1 MVVEGG
7 MVSTPQ
13 ILMEGKEVTITGN
26 LQDSKRK
33 EVMITGNLQDSKW
46 PVFQS
51 FKVSQRILNMRV
63 WKSLDSVRF

>member
-7 MVSTPQ
+7 MVSTLQ
-13 ILMEGKEVTITGN
+13 THMEG
-26 LQDSKRK
+26 K